1 MKRLFLPILVTLSM
15 FTVSCDKDSV
25 TNPDDVPV
33 SVTESE
39 LKEAFYYTFPLMI
52 MDATE
57 SVETNTETFVPG
69 IPRAPVN
76 QLIHA
81 VKLADASNKS
91 VVTPNVDTYYSRLWM
106 DMNEEPVVFEFPDV
120 KDRFCNIQVLDA
132 WTNTT
137 KLITDGGTYVF
148 AKKGQTVTVPSG
160 ATLVEMCPCPIL
172 AVTGSDGKT
181 TTTTIISKLLAAEG
195 KIVHVGGNIGH
206 PLLCDTPEIAPE
218 DMAVLELSSFQLMTM
233 QTSPHI
239 AVTTNLAPNHLDVHK
254 DYQEYVNAKANI
266 FTHQTAGDIAVFNAD
281 NADTV
286 EQAAKAVG
294 EVRWFSRKQRVDNGV
309 FCENGVIYE
318 AANGTVTPIMET
330 KDVLLP
336 GVHNIE
342 NYMAA
347 FAAVRGMVSYETM
360 REIAKTFGGVEHR
373 IELIRTRKGVRW
385 YNDSIASSPSRT
397 IAGLN
402 SFPEQVILI
411 AGGKDKGISYAP
423 LGPVVNDHV
432 KLLLLCGKTAGVIRE
447 AVEQAENY
455 HGLEILDVADYHEA
469 VAIADARSQ
478 PGDVV
483 ILSPASTS
491 FDRFANFMERGQVFK
506 AIVNELK

>member
-1 MKRLFLPILVTLSM
+1 M
-15 FTVSCDKDSV
+15 
-25 TNPDDVPV
+25 
-33 SVTESE
+33 
-39 LKEAFYYTFPLMI
+39 
-52 MDATE
+52 
-57 SVETNTETFVPG
+57 
-69 IPRAPVN
+69 
-76 QLIHA
+76 
-81 VKLADASNKS
+81 
-91 VVTPNVDTYYSRLWM
+91 
-106 DMNEEPVVFEFPDV
+106 
-120 KDRFCNIQVLDA
+120 
-132 WTNTT
+132 
-137 KLITDGGTYVF
+137 
-148 AKKGQTVTVPSG
+148 
-160 ATLVEMCPCPIL
+160 
-172 AVTGSDGKT
+172 
-181 TTTTIISKLLAAEG
+181 
-195 KIVHVGGNIGH
+195 
-206 PLLCDTPEIAPE
+206 
-218 DMAVLELSSFQLMTM
+218 
-233 QTSPHI
+233 
-239 AVTTNLAPNHLDVHK
+239 
-254 DYQEYVNAKANI
+254 
-266 FTHQTAGDIAVFNAD
+266 FNAD
-281 NADTV
+281 NDDTV
-286 EQAAKAVG
+286 RQAAKAVG
-294 EVRWFSRKQRVDNGV
+294 EVRWFSRKQRVENGV

-318 AANGTVTPIMET
+318 AVNGAVTPIMET

-360 REIAKTFGGVEHR
+360 RNIARTFGGVEHR

-447 AVEQAENY
+447 AVEQSENY
-455 HGLEILDVADYHEA
+455 HGLEILDVADYNEA
-469 VAIADARSQ
+469 VAIADERSQ